1 MYLILTKLFA
11 EVPVISVDVE
21 KSIEGVKESTP
32 EKLGDNNTPA
42 KTDSDP
48 QSNIHFRRK
57 VKTIDLSTFSVILNS
72 F

>member
-1 MYLILTKLFA
+1 MYLILIKLFP

-21 KSIEGVKESTP
+21 KSIEGVKESTA
-32 EKLGDNNTPA
+32 EKLGDNTPA

-57 VKTIDLSTFSVILNS
+57 VKIFFDQLCQ
-72 F
+72 